1 MLNQAKGP
9 IWHRKQQ
16 KKGIVPEGLRGL
28 DREATWGYGR
38 SDGWIYGHGSFCM
51 VSHEKR
57 FLGMFKWMPNSK
69 DESKW
74 LWWEAAKLKGLV
86 SKVCM
91 DARADKTRLF
101 YEMKRQHGM
110 TLLTRR
116 QQKKGKK
123 QIPGR
128 EAMYKEIYRKE
139 NVAIYKKRSTTV
151 EPMQGLVKDIFEL
164 DRCWMR
170 GVKANRWL
178 FAAMG
183 VAVQMAQWK
192 ALDENSSTWAI
203 KREVIGL

>member
-16 KKGIVPEGLRGL
+16 KEGIIPEGLRGL
-28 DREATWGYGR
+28 DREATWGYSR
-38 SDGWIYGHGSFCM
+38 SDDWVYGHGSFCI
-51 VSHEKR
+51 VSHERK

-69 DESKW
+69 DESKR
-74 LWWEAAKLKGLV
+74 LWWEAGKLKRLV

-116 QQKKGKK
+116 QQKEGKK

-128 EAMYKEIYRKE
+128 EAVYKEIYKKE
-139 NVAIYKKRSTTV
+139 NVAVYKKRSTTV
-151 EPMQGLVKDIFEL
+151 EPMQGLVKDISQ
-164 DRCWMR
+164 D
-170 GVKANRWL
+170 
-178 FAAMG
+178 
-183 VAVQMAQWK
+183 AQRILRPQYAGK
-192 ALDENSSTWAI
+192 PVFKE
-203 KREVIGL
+203 